1 MLSDRR
7 CRPRRARRPEGP
19 LRIWAVRGCCSSL
32 GLAGCLLSPHG
43 DSAGSA
49 ALAMCVGPTRW
60 TDRRTDVSC
69 GVSGGEA
76 SSPWGPRLFSDTTES
91 RGRTERDTLFLLLG
105 ALCAARGGVPR
116 ECRVCHVERLSAAFL
131 APWRRTCPVP
141 WCLWWGRLDGTTCW
155 LATCGRPRARSAVRG
170 RGGVSAACRCR
181 LRSVGAWG
189 GRHGGGT
196 PGAWRTTGLFW
207 SSDFGV
213 LEPGSS

>member
-1 MLSDRR
+1 MDAA
-7 CRPRRARRPEGP
+7 PRWAWRA
-19 LRIWAVRGCCSSL
+19 ASC
-32 GLAGCLLSPHG
+32 PHTVT
-43 DSAGSA
+43 
-49 ALAMCVGPTRW
+49 ALAQQPWPCVWGRQDGLTDGPMLAVVSLVGKPAVPGAPASS
-60 TDRRTDVSC
+60 RTPPRA
-69 GVSGGEA
+69 GGE
-76 SSPWGPRLFSDTTES
+76 RNV
-91 RGRTERDTLFLLLG
+91 TLFLLLG

-141 WCLWWGRLDGTTCW
+141 WCLWWGRLDGTACR